1 MTDDSRPD
9 PTGSHPPR
17 VDVPL
22 GDTPRIV
29 YEGRY
34 QRMVVRGTW
43 EYSERTHPG
52 GLAAIV
58 IAVTPE
64 DKVLFVE
71 QFRIPLQARTIE
83 MPAGL
88 VGDVDSGESIEQSAI
103 RELEEET
110 GWTAEHAQVLMI
122 GPTSS
127 GASSEKIA
135 FVRATGL
142 RKVGP
147 GGGDPSEDITVHEVP
162 RAGAAAWLAGKLG
175 QGYELDAKLW
185 AGLWMIDHNLDGS
198 PRAP

>member
-1 MTDDSRPD
+1 MTDDSRPAPSGAD
-9 PTGSHPPR
+9 AQRNDAPHT
-17 VDVPL
+17 
-22 GDTPRIV
+22 V

-88 VGDVDSGESIEQSAI
+88 VGDDHAQDTLEDAAR
-103 RELEEET
+103 RELIEET
-110 GWTAEHAQVLMI
+110 GWSPGKVEVLLI

-127 GASSEKIA
+127 GMSNERIA
-135 FVRATGL
+135 FVRARELT
-142 RKVGP
+142 RVGE
-147 GGGDPSEDITVHEVP
+147 GGGVDNENITVHSVP
-162 RAGAAAWLAGKLG
+162 RADAPRWLMQKQAE
-175 QGYELDAKLW
+175 GYELDLKLW
-185 AGLWMIDHNLDGS
+185 AGLWMIERNPDGS
-198 PRAP
+198 PAG